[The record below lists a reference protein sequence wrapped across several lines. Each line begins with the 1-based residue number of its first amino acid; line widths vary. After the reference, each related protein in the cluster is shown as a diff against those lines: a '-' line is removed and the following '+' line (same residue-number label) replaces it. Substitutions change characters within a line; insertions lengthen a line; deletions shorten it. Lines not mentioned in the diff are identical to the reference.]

1 MERFGLILILALGSL
16 SQNLYAL
23 PTEGT
28 LSSVT
33 KEIEIKGLKIA
44 EKKYPIELRKT
55 SDSTTTYPHAV
66 VEGSYEA
73 EPGWKLFW
81 GRKQV
86 ALSQSGRFKLVIPI
100 DSPKNYIYL
109 IAQDAKESQHQE
121 YYVSPNEWDAPPKK
135 KEHDKRP

>member
-1 MERFGLILILALGSL
+1 MERFGFILLSIAGLL
-16 SQNLYAL
+16 SQNIYAL

-55 SDSTTTYPHAV
+55 GDSSTTYPHAII
-66 VEGSYEA
+66 EGSYEA
-73 EPGWKLFW
+73 QPGWKLFW

-86 ALSQSGRFKLVIPI
+86 ALSQSGRFKLVVPI

-109 IAQDAKESQHQE
+109 IAQDSKESQHQE
-121 YYVSPNEWDAPPKK
+121 FYVAPNEWDAPPQK
-135 KEHDKRP
+135 KEQNKRP